1 MTQDELQ
8 QARTNPEFLTYLEKT
23 RVDALQT
30 KNISA
35 LYEVLDS
42 LLILD
47 LDEEKIND
55 VYENILKIAFEN
67 VEKIVNK
74 NQKLKL
80 EGDEQFYV
88 RSFYEHAIEK
98 WSCDDMDGA
107 KELFFVLSNILDDE
121 KLCDALNVHSIAC
134 SKNYNLD
141 SFYDSMVDTNG
152 CEMEEKYGYFIV
164 HFKED
169 TKAYLKENEVTLKV
183 LHNNLK
189 HLLA

>member
-1 MTQDELQ
+1 MTHDELN
-8 QARTNPEFLTYLEKT
+8 QARTNPEFLNYLEET
-23 RVDALQT
+23 RVDAI
-30 KNISA
+30 KNKKIAS

-67 VEKIVNK
+67 VEKIVNSNK
-74 NQKLKL
+74 KLSLK
-80 EGDEQFYV
+80 GDELYYV

-107 KELFFVLSNILDDE
+107 KELFYVLSNIIDDK
-121 KLCDALNVHSIAC
+121 KLSDALNVHLIAC

-141 SFYDSMVDTNG
+141 NFYEGLVDTNS
-152 CEMEEKYGYFIV
+152 CEVEEKYGYFIV

-169 TKAYLKENEVTLKV
+169 TQEYLKANQVTLKTID
-183 LHNNLK
+183 HNLK
-189 HLLA
+189 HLLD

>member
-1 MTQDELQ
+1 MTQDELN
-8 QARTNPEFLTYLEKT
+8 QARTNPDFLNYLEET
-23 RVDALQT
+23 RTDAIKT

-47 LDEEKIND
+47 LEEDKIND
-55 VYENILKIAFEN
+55 VYEHILKIAFEN
-67 VEKIVNK
+67 VEKIVNTGK
-74 NQKLKL
+74 QLKL
-80 EGDEQFYV
+80 EGDELFYV

-107 KELFFVLSNILDDE
+107 KELFFVLSNIVDDE
-121 KLCDALNVHSIAC
+121 KLCEALKVHSIAC

-141 SFYDSMVDTNG
+141 RFYDSMVDTNG
-152 CEMEEKYGYFIV
+152 CEMQEKYGYFIV

-169 TKAYLKENEVTLKV
+169 TKAYLQENEVTLKV

>member
-1 MTQDELQ
+1 MTNEELN
-8 QARTNPEFLTYLEKT
+8 QARTNPEFLEYLEKT
-23 RVDALQT
+23 RVDAIKT

-55 VYENILKIAFEN
+55 VYENILKISFEN
-67 VEKIVNK
+67 VETIVNK
-74 NQKLKL
+74 GQKLKL
-80 EGDEQFYV
+80 EGDEHFYI

-98 WSCDDMDGA
+98 WSCEDIEGA
-107 KELFFVLSNILDDE
+107 KELFFVLSNIVDDQ
-121 KLCDALNVHSIAC
+121 KLVDALNVHSIAC
-134 SKNYNLD
+134 SQNYNLD
-141 SFYDSMVDTNG
+141 NFYDKMVDTNC
-152 CEMEEKYGYFIV
+152 CEVEEKYGYFII
-164 HFKED
+164 HFNINTKE
-169 TKAYLKENEVTLKV
+169 YLEENSTTLKV

>member
-1 MTQDELQ
+1 MTQDELN
-8 QARTNPEFLTYLEKT
+8 QARTNPEFLGYLDET
-23 RVDALQT
+23 RADAIKT

-55 VYENILKIAFEN
+55 VYENILKISFEC
-67 VEKIVNK
+67 VETIVNK
-74 NQKLKL
+74 GQKLKL
-80 EGDEQFYV
+80 EGNEHYYV

-98 WSCDDMDGA
+98 WSCDDYDGA
-107 KELFFVLSNILDDE
+107 KELFFVLSNIVDDQ
-121 KLCDALNVHSIAC
+121 KLTDALNVHSIAC

-141 SFYDSMVDTNG
+141 TFYENMVDTNC

-169 TKAYLKENEVTLKV
+169 TQKYLKENAVTLKV

-189 HLLA
+189 HLLD